1 MAFVEERNHA
11 NIFFQFMSKNTI
23 KYLICFLIGLSC
35 IQCQQKM
42 QDLSNAKIQFDT
54 TNIDTNGLRNGEVAV
69 DYEFCI
75 PARDE
80 ILQQVLK
87 IDPQVRAMKS
97 SKGRIGCTQ
106 QQWLCINST
115 YGKGWKKKLSAIA
128 ALETV
133 ERIVETFYE

>member
-1 MAFVEERNHA
+1 MN
-11 NIFFQFMSKNTI
+11 NYII
-23 KYLICFLIGLSC
+23 KYILCFLIGLSC

-42 QDLSNAKIQFDT
+42 QDLSNAKIQFDIT
-54 TNIDTNGLRNGEVAV
+54 DIDTNGLRNGEVAV

-87 IDPQVRAMKS
+87 IDPEVRAMKA
-97 SKGRIGCTQ
+97 SKGRIGCNEE
-106 QQWLCINST
+106 QWLCIHST
-115 YGKGWKKKLSAIA
+115 HGKGWKKKLSAIA

>member
-1 MAFVEERNHA
+1 MNKTS
-11 NIFFQFMSKNTI
+11 IS
-23 KYLICFLIGLSC
+23 YLLYLLIGLSA

-42 QDLSNAKIQFDT
+42 QDLFNAKIQFDIET
-54 TNIDTNGLRNGEVAV
+54 IDANGLRNGEVSV

-87 IDPQVRAMKS
+87 IDPNVRAMKA
-97 SKGRIGCTQ
+97 SKGRIGCTD

-115 YGKGWKKKLSAIA
+115 HGKGWKKKLNAIA
-128 ALETV
+128 ALESV
-133 ERIVETFYE
+133 ERIQETFYE